1 MSVLTPTPGTR
12 YPWEGVEPWRWGG
25 VAKIMG
31 GEAGNESK
39 GRTRSRLTPH
49 VRLRRVEAVVNP
61 ASGSVGPH
69 AAEMLEEI
77 VAGYGVAMRV
87 ADAQP
92 RQIPS
97 AVQAAIAARPDL
109 VIILAG
115 DGTARLAAELA
126 GPEGPLIA
134 PLPGGTMNMLPHALY
149 GNVSWPD
156 ALRAALSDGVARPVS
171 GGSVSDQSFYVAAI
185 LGSPALWAD
194 AREAV
199 RFGRIGLA
207 IAKARR
213 ALEHAFATGVR
224 FSLDGGVRQ
233 KAEALTLICP
243 LISRATVDETA
254 LEAIALD
261 PHNAGEALRLGLR
274 TLFADVIG
282 DWRVDPAVRVS
293 HCLHGRAWTRGR
305 LPALLDGEP
314 HWLDSPADIR
324 FKRHAFRALVP
335 PSAEP
340 VEEVIPAP

>member
-1 MSVLTPTPGTR
+1 MAVLTPGSR
-12 YPWEGVEPWRWGG
+12 RNPWVGVEPWRGDG
-25 VAKIMG
+25 VARMMG
-31 GEAGNESK
+31 GETGNGPN
-39 GRTRSRLTPH
+39 GRTQSRLTPH

-61 ASGSVGPH
+61 ASGSVGPG
-69 AAEMLEEI
+69 AAEMLESI
-77 VAGYGVAMRV
+77 VAEFGLAMRV

-92 RQIPS
+92 KQIPS
-97 AVQAAIAARPDL
+97 AVHAAIAAKPDL

-149 GNVSWPD
+149 GNVTWPN
-156 ALRAALSDGVARPVS
+156 ALRAALTEGVARPVS
-171 GGSVSDQSFYVAAI
+171 GGAIGDQSFYVAAI

-199 RFGRIGLA
+199 RFGRLGLA
-207 IAKARR
+207 VAKTRR
-213 ALEHAFATGVR
+213 AIAHAFASGVR
-224 FSLDGGVRQ
+224 FSLDGGARE

-282 DWRVDPAVRVS
+282 DWRVDPAVRVA
-293 HCLHGRAWTRGR
+293 HCQHGQAWTRGR

-314 HWLDSPADIR
+314 HWLDSPAEIR

-335 PSAEP
+335 PPAEP
-340 VEEVIPAP
+340 VEGVVPAP

>member
-1 MSVLTPTPGTR
+1 
-12 YPWEGVEPWRWGG
+12 VEPWRWRG
-25 VAKIMG
+25 VPKLMG
-31 GEAGNESK
+31 GESGSGPK
-39 GRTRSRLTPH
+39 GRTQGRLTPH

-61 ASGSVGPH
+61 ASGHVGPG
-69 AAEMLEEI
+69 AAERLEAI
-77 VAGYGVAMRV
+77 VAEFGLAMRV

-149 GNVSWPD
+149 GNVDWPD
-156 ALRAALSDGVARPVS
+156 ALRAALTEGVARPVS
-171 GGSVSDQSFYVAAI
+171 GGAIADQHFYVAAI

-199 RFGRIGLA
+199 RFGRLGLA
-207 IAKARR
+207 LAKARR
-213 ALEHAFATGVR
+213 ALAHAFATGVR
-224 FSLDGGVRQ
+224 FSLDGGARQ

-243 LISRATVDETA
+243 LISRATTDETA

-282 DWRVDPAVRVS
+282 DWRADPAVRVA
-293 HCLHGRAWTRGR
+293 HCQRGQAWTRGR

-314 HWLDSPADIR
+314 HWLDSPAEIR